1 MKKII
6 KLIILIIMSL
16 SVYFIYQDTKNSK
29 LTLTSLG
36 DGLSLGINSYG
47 IKEYSYIDYYK
58 DYLNKTN
65 KKIVVNNYSKK
76 DLSIEEAKELVINN
90 KEITRTLME
99 TNILII
105 NLGYNDL
112 LYKINLD
119 NNLTNNKLTLI
130 IKEIETNYNDLIK
143 EIRKYNKNKIIVIG
157 YYSPNNDNYY
167 LNKGVIKLNKL
178 LKNNKEVE
186 YIETYNLLSNRE
198 IYFSNPNSNY
208 PNRYGYKEIS
218 NSLSKV
224 NYKK

>member
-1 MKKII
+1 
-6 KLIILIIMSL
+6 
-16 SVYFIYQDTKNSK
+16 
-29 LTLTSLG
+29 
-36 DGLSLGINSYG
+36 
-47 IKEYSYIDYYK
+47 
-58 DYLNKTN
+58 
-65 KKIVVNNYSKK
+65 
-76 DLSIEEAKELVINN
+76 
-90 KEITRTLME
+90 ME